1 MVMTI
6 STAGFFS
13 TGCSSTGMPRP
24 SSTTAI
30 PPSACSVTDTL
41 LA

>member
-1 MVMTI
+1 MTI

-13 TGCSSTGMPRP
+13 IGCSSTGMPRP

-30 PPSACSVTDTL
+30 PPSACIVTVTVD
-41 LA
+41 A